1 MAGRGNSQDSIMQIS
16 MVRCGVYCIPTN
28 GQTYGPKNFTRP
40 EAIGNLSAP
49 GFYKDG
55 GQCPLPHA
63 SAFDPSNCGGSSAV
77 FHLYPFQLCPG
88 SRPHKPHPSKTSES
102 FHPQTQG
109 ICVVAPTP
117 TDRGVFQAC
126 NITGLRSINYG
137 SLFSS
142 ESAFADRIGR
152 CRFGASPS
160 PRQRTPLKVC
170 NPNRKEGRHV

>member
-1 MAGRGNSQDSIMQIS
+1 MRDRIA
-16 MVRCGVYCIPTN
+16 RCGVHCTHTPGPTYC
-28 GQTYGPKNFTRP
+28 PKTFTRP

-55 GQCPLPHA
+55 GQCPLPQA

-77 FHLYPFQLCPG
+77 FHFIPFQLCPG
-88 SRPHKPHPSKTSES
+88 SRLPKPHPSKTSES
-102 FHPQTQG
+102 FHPQTQV
-109 ICVVAPTP
+109 IRVTTPTP